1 MGRIIDRALDI
12 INDHLKDQTSSF
24 SDPISIK
31 PMARGGYV
39 LEDDYP
45 TQYLPHVG
53 RQVMARG
60 GEPKKGFEGR
70 VSKNPPAGPTSW
82 DEVPTINPNDLVG
95 KKIFP
100 IFADL
105 TKTGDPYMGI
115 DASQLEQGVPMRGGP
130 GYPLIPENVQHGI
143 AWAVEGKGRGTA
155 KLGKD
160 ADYAVVMAMNP
171 DTHKS
176 NATFSRALIGN
187 MQAYARDGRLS
198 DENLQ
203 KLNDLVREPGTQ
215 KELQSLREFPGF
227 EHPDAIDF
235 IDGLSFEAR
244 KRMSDVL
251 GSPGGQK
258 LGAPNVAKIIR
269 ETADPQYA
277 GVDRSAG
284 LFLMELHPE
293 RGLSHLK
300 EEGLPEHESYTYGVP
315 GRIVG
320 KFHHPVA
327 AETLFKDFFDKK
339 HAEAQQAAAEGK
351 KTNVRRA
358 FDLAMPVGE
367 ITQEI
372 ADMLPRAPKDI
383 QSSQAARLALNV
395 LHDRWHTSDDPV
407 KEGGVSAANFSQAL
421 KDSDAS
427 STLTQY
433 SQKELNDMTRSGKFK
448 AFKLRDGEVYFGLKR
463 GTDYKEEYGF
473 EHPELT
479 PNETALVS
487 VVNNEPGAKGIG
499 GAPVV
504 LKAIEHGATAL
515 DAFAVPSKK
524 HPDGFLPDFY
534 SHFGFKELGRVPFDP
549 KYVSEQQLADMKH
562 HWTKNGWDESMG
574 LPSLAIMKWTGT
586 DDDRK
591 DALQKY
597 LRQGGE
603 GDRAGSDTSDVAASA
618 RALQQGSGPA
628 GGEEGL
634 GVEGFGRGDRGPV
647 RTDSGARP
655 SDRLSRTLAAVR
667 GLTPTEA
674 PHFGLTPEDVSQAQ
688 AAFAPPARA
697 YGGAINP
704 LENRLDNLDDLG
716 RRLILYSYATAPLFD
731 RGISRADGGEVGAGI
746 DKALDIA
753 RGASGAPPTSAVDVA
768 RSLTPMGFYS
778 AAAEAAGKIPQR
790 APIDQILNKV
800 KGSPGVKAEELDWS
814 GVKDAFAGQGSVDPT
829 QVAQHLQENLPQIQ
843 EKIYGYDSSTKRKTL
858 RRPRYEDYT
867 TPGGN
872 NYREILLHLPQDEN
886 KDERDNIKNEIIRNE
901 AKARLISTSIN
912 PPRGY
917 VQPDES
923 EVERH
928 RSDLNDVMAQLSQL
942 KDRLGQLGPEKPDY
956 QSGHWGE
963 RVGSPAVKN
972 ILAHL
977 RLTDRGVQR
986 FGSPE
991 TLHIEEVQ
999 SDWGQSKRDDKNVPD
1014 GPHIGSTEGWT
1025 DLALKRALLEAAR
1038 GRYKRLTWT
1047 PGEEQ
1052 AERYGLDK
1060 SFSQI
1065 HYSPDTKHLFAIGKD
1080 DVDDINV
1087 DVHEGALPGFIGKE
1101 LAEKL
1106 LARPAIDNTH
1116 PFVKGDTVRSLIGGE
1131 LAVPQK
1137 GMRDF
1142 YDRMIP
1148 NRLQKLV
1155 SKLDP
1160 DAKVQLYGHKID
1172 VPGENYPSDANDW
1185 KGDEDDWDFKKVHSL
1200 EITPKL
1206 RAAILKG
1213 LPAYE
1218 HGGSVDRTKLHY
1230 KDVTKRIP
1238 QLTEAAA
1245 SGVGGS
1251 EYQALVNIHKPVQ
1264 VWSHVP
1270 PAASFED
1277 MHNALEPRKREKLG
1291 KDADIPEGHPVGLRL
1306 DIPAYRDH
1314 GVWIPTIHDRS
1325 GGSNTVLAHAPH
1337 ARVSNATFNIP
1348 QKKAEAVAKGGPK
1361 SPFATID
1368 GSWRPTSAEDAQSMA
1383 EAYLNHPEWRQVGMD
1398 PERHSYFYD
1407 RETQDP
1413 ITHAEEVLQ
1422 IGPLVLAKNPR
1433 YGNRED
1439 YSYEYGG
1446 SVVDRAFDVLSRL
1459 PR

>member
-24 SDPISIK
+24 SDPIAIK
-31 PMARGGYV
+31 PMARGGHV

-45 TQYLPHVG
+45 THYLPNVG
-53 RQVMARG
+53 RQVMAKG
-60 GEPKKGFEGR
+60 GTTKKGFEGR
-70 VSKNPPAGPTSW
+70 VSKKQPAGPTSW
-82 DEVPTINPNDLVG
+82 EDVPTINPNDLVG

-105 TKTGDPYMGI
+105 TKTGSPYTGI

-203 KLNDLVREPGTQ
+203 KLNDLVREPGAQ

-293 RGLSHLK
+293 KGLSNLK

-339 HAEAQQAAAEGK
+339 HEEAQQAAAEGK

-433 SQKELNDMTRSGKFK
+433 SQKELNDMTRAGKFK
-448 AFKLRDGEVYFGLKR
+448 AFKLKDGEVYFGLKH
-463 GTDYKEEYGF
+463 GTDYKDEYGF

-524 HPDGFLPDFY
+524 HPEGFLPDFY

-603 GDRAGSDTSDVAASA
+603 GDRPGSDTSDVGSSA
-618 RALQQGSGPA
+618 RALQQSVGQT

-634 GVEGFGRGDRGPV
+634 GGEGIGRGDRGAV

-655 SDRLSRTLAAVR
+655 SDRLARTLTAVR

-716 RRLILYSYATAPLFD
+716 RRLILYSYATAPLFGRD
-731 RGISRADGGEVGAGI
+731 ISRADGGEVSSDI

-753 RGASGAPPTSAVDVA
+753 GGASGSQQASPVDIA
-768 RSLTPMGFYS
+768 RNLTPMGFYS
-778 AAAEAAGKIPQR
+778 AAAEAASKIPQR
-790 APIDQILNKV
+790 APIDQIINKV
-800 KGSPGVKAEELDWS
+800 KGSPNVKAEELDWS
-814 GVKDAFAGQGSVDPT
+814 GVRDAFAGQKSVDPA
-829 QVAQHLQENLPQIQ
+829 QVAQHLQANLPQIQ
-843 EKIYGYDSSTKRKTL
+843 ETVYGYDPKTKMKTAL
-858 RRPRYEDYT
+858 KPRYEDYA

-872 NYREILLHLPQDEN
+872 NYREVLLHLPEN
-886 KDERDNIKNEIIRNE
+886 EDN
-901 AKARLISTSIN
+901 
-912 PPRGY
+912 
-917 VQPDES
+917 
-923 EVERH
+923 
-928 RSDLNDVMAQLSQL
+928 
-942 KDRLGQLGPEKPDY
+942 DY
-956 QSGHWGE
+956 QSSHWMGNQS
-963 RVGSPAVKN
+963 RPGVKN
-972 ILAHL
+972 ILAHM
-977 RLTDRGVQR
+977 RMTDRGVYG
-986 FGSPE
+986 FGDPVA
-991 TLHIEEVQ
+991 LHLEEVQ
-999 SDWGQSKRDDKNVPD
+999 SDWGQQAREHGTTSFDNSELERIKNEVNDTKSKIAAAKSGSDEEHELTMRLYDLRDQFRNLQSRESVPD

-1025 DLALKRALLEAAR
+1025 DLALKRALREAAQ
-1038 GRYKRLTWT
+1038 GKYKKLTWT

-1052 AERYGLDK
+1052 ADRYGLDK
-1060 SFSQI
+1060 KFNQI
-1065 HYSPDTKHLFAIGKD
+1065 HYSPDTNHLVAKGSGSYDDIDERVSPDALPNFLGKD
-1080 DVDDINV
+1080 
-1087 DVHEGALPGFIGKE
+1087 
-1101 LAEKL
+1101 LAAKL
-1106 LARPAIDNTH
+1106 LDRPVMINPH
-1116 PFVKGDTVRSLIGGE
+1116 PDVQGDKVQSLIGGE
-1131 LAVPQK
+1131 IKVPQK

-1160 DAKVQLYGHKID
+1160 EAKVQLYGHKIF
-1172 VPGENYPSDANDW
+1172 VPEEEGSEEGEYQ
-1185 KGDEDDWDFKKVHSL
+1185 KVHSL

-1218 HGGSVDRTKLHY
+1218 HGG
-1230 KDVTKRIP
+1230 P
-1238 QLTEAAA
+1238 
-1245 SGVGGS
+1245 
-1251 EYQALVNIHKPVQ
+1251 
-1264 VWSHVP
+1264 
-1270 PAASFED
+1270 
-1277 MHNALEPRKREKLG
+1277 
-1291 KDADIPEGHPVGLRL
+1291 
-1306 DIPAYRDH
+1306 
-1314 GVWIPTIHDRS
+1314 
-1325 GGSNTVLAHAPH
+1325 
-1337 ARVSNATFNIP
+1337 
-1348 QKKAEAVAKGGPK
+1348 
-1361 SPFATID
+1361 
-1368 GSWRPTSAEDAQSMA
+1368 
-1383 EAYLNHPEWRQVGMD
+1383 
-1398 PERHSYFYD
+1398 
-1407 RETQDP
+1407 
-1413 ITHAEEVLQ
+1413 
-1422 IGPLVLAKNPR
+1422 
-1433 YGNRED
+1433 
-1439 YSYEYGG
+1439 
-1446 SVVDRAFDVLSRL
+1446 VVDHAFKVLSKYS
-1459 PR
+1459 